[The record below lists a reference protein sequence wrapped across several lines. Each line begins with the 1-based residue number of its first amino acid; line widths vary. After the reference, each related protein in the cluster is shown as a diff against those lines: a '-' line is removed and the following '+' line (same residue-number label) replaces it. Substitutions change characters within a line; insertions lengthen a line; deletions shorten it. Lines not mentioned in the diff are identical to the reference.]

1 MSNIRQNP
9 KPEVLWSLNYQ
20 QDRSRYATSG
30 QTDDHIICMA
40 DIPPDLVLED
50 DVLRV
55 VRETWERIVGD
66 DAINGFMTF
75 QDREGVEDDEP
86 ENE

>member
-1 MSNIRQNP
+1 M
-9 KPEVLWSLNYQ
+9 
-20 QDRSRYATSG
+20 
-30 QTDDHIICMA
+30 TDIS
-40 DIPPDLVLED
+40 PDLVLGDE
-50 DVLRV
+50 VLRN

-66 DAINGFMTF
+66 DVGDGFMIF

>member
-1 MSNIRQNP
+1 
-9 KPEVLWSLNYQ
+9 
-20 QDRSRYATSG
+20 
-30 QTDDHIICMA
+30 MA